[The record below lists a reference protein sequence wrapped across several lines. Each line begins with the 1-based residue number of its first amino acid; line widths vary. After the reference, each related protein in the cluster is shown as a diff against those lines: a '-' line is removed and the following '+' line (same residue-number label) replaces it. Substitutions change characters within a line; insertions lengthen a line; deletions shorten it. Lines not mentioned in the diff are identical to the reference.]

1 MTTTDATRHA
11 IGRYEVLRQI
21 GRGSQ
26 GSVHLARDPML
37 DRYVAVK
44 VLDGADPELNLKD
57 ADGTPLE
64 ARIASKLKHPNIVP
78 IYDAGE
84 TAGYPYLVFEY
95 VEGTP
100 LAARL
105 AKDGALSLE
114 DAVPVIAAVLEGMS
128 AAHAADVLH
137 LDLNPRNV
145 LVDGDGVPRIMDFG
159 LAQYVNFTP
168 QDDEMVSGTLC
179 YMSPEHMLGRPIGPW
194 TDVFA
199 LGCTFF
205 ELVSGRRAFAGL
217 SVEEVQ
223 LQIIGVQIDFS
234 ALAALPHGKAF
245 VQFLRGALERDA
257 AGRYADAG
265 AMREAF
271 GVFLRETGLTAA
283 AAADT
288 SHSTIEFLMRR
299 MQRRKDFPTV
309 SQTLSDINRLTG
321 DDSAACADQL
331 SNVILRDFALTS
343 KLLRLVNSAFYG
355 TRSAEITSVSQAVV
369 FLGLEQVRMTANSLM
384 FFGHLKGDAAAL
396 KDSLTRSFLA
406 GLIARHLARQMKL
419 PQAEEAFIAGL
430 CQNLGENLAI
440 YYFTEEY
447 DDIEAL
453 RAEKDLDKAAASRG
467 ILGVSYAEL
476 GAAVARSW
484 NLPDAIVA
492 AVRGLPPGPVQVPA
506 DNEEQLRDIAVL
518 ANELADLFQS
528 RDRDEMQSELHWLL
542 LAFKRSIALEREYCV
557 KLIAAGFRKLEEF
570 APVFEIQVANSRYC
584 RAVREWLAVQTED
597 IYEVPDEAAGRRA
610 AALAGRQANGA
621 PTRVRAP

>member
-1 MTTTDATRHA
+1 MTQSSRRT
-11 IGRYEVLRQI
+11 IGRYEFLRQI

-26 GSVHLARDPML
+26 GTVHLARDPVL

-44 VLDGADPELNLKD
+44 VLNGADPELNLKD

-84 TAGYPYLVFEY
+84 ADSDPYLVFEY

-105 AKDGALSLE
+105 AEDGALTIE
-114 DAVPVIAAVLEGMS
+114 EAVPVIAAVLQGMS
-128 AAHAADVLH
+128 AAHDADVLH
-137 LDLNPRNV
+137 LDLNPRNI
-145 LVDGDGVPRIMDFG
+145 LVDTDGVPRIMDFG
-159 LAQYVNFTP
+159 LAQYVNFTT

-179 YMSPEHMLGRPIGPW
+179 YMSPEHMLGRAIGTW

-199 LGCTFF
+199 LGCTFY
-205 ELVSGRRAFAGL
+205 ELVTGRRAFQGL

-223 LQIIGVQIDFS
+223 LQIIGVQIDFG
-234 ALAALPHGKAF
+234 ALEVLPHGNAF
-245 VQFLRGALERDA
+245 ARFLRGALERDS
-257 AGRYADAG
+257 AGRYADASV
-265 AMREAF
+265 MNEAF
-271 GVFLRETGLTAA
+271 SVFLAETAL
-283 AAADT
+283 ADMAEAGDS

-309 SQTLSDINRLTG
+309 SQTLSDINRMTG
-321 DDSAACADQL
+321 DDSAACANQL

-384 FFGHLKGDAAAL
+384 FFGHLKGDTAEL

-406 GLIARHLARQMKL
+406 GLVARHLAQQLKL
-419 PQAEEAFIAGL
+419 PNAEEAFISGL
-430 CQNLGENLAI
+430 CQNLGENLCI
-440 YYFTEEY
+440 YYFPEEY
-447 DDIEAL
+447 GDILAL
-453 RAEKDLDKAAASRG
+453 QAEKNLDKAAASRG
-467 ILGVSYAEL
+467 ILGVSFAEL

-484 NLPDAIVA
+484 KLPDTIVA

-506 DNEEQLRDIAVL
+506 DDDAAMRDIAIF
-518 ANELADLFQS
+518 ANELCDLFQS
-528 RDRDEMQSELHWLL
+528 RTRDEMQSELHWLL
-542 LAFKRSIALEREYCV
+542 LAFKRSVAVERDYCV
-557 KLIAAGFRKLEEF
+557 KLVAAGFQKLREF
-570 APVFEIQVANSRYC
+570 APIFEIQVASSRYC
-584 RAVREWLAVQTED
+584 KAVREWLDVQLDDAPEL
-597 IYEVPDEAAGRRA
+597 PDGAAGRRA
-610 AALAGRQANGA
+610 AKARAGERGQSRPGA
-621 PTRVRAP
+621 SPA